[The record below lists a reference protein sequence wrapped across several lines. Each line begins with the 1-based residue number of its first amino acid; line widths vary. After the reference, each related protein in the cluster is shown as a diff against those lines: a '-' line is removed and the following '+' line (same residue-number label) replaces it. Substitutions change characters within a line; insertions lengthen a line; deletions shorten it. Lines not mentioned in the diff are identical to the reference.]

1 LTPVLIDLYNC
12 VNNVVHILTF
22 KFPPFRA
29 SSVLTTAGELANKGA
44 ERMVA
49 AAVAEVLVMNLL
61 LVSWSA
67 FTG

>member
-1 LTPVLIDLYNC
+1 
-12 VNNVVHILTF
+12 VNNVVHILLFGPDQFSILTF

-29 SSVLTTAGELANKGA
+29 SSVLTTAGELANRGA